1 MIQMN
6 TTKCQ
11 ILLKAVELGSITRA
25 AEALGYT
32 QSAVSRAVAD
42 LEREWDVAL
51 LTRNRSGT
59 VLTSQGEALLPYLQA
74 LCNAGR
80 ELETQV
86 AALHGLTRG
95 TLRVGTFASASIQL
109 LPAIMKEFMGLYP
122 GIRFELLCC
131 WEFAQVEDL
140 IRRGQADC
148 GFLGLPVGPDLETF
162 PLFRDQLMAILPP
175 DHPLSQAPFYPM
187 ARFAEDPFIRVPED
201 RDVEFGRI
209 FQQAGVRPNLHYTVN
224 DDFAIQAMVEQG
236 LGVSIQPELILQN
249 SGHRFA
255 AIPLEQPHFRDLVLA
270 VRRGRAPSVLTARC
284 VDCVRRWIGQAHPSG
299 V

>member
-1 MIQMN
+1 M
-6 TTKCQ
+6 
-11 ILLKAVELGSITRA
+11 
-25 AEALGYT
+25 
-32 QSAVSRAVAD
+32 
-42 LEREWDVAL
+42 
-51 LTRNRSGT
+51 
-59 VLTSQGEALLPYLQA
+59 
-74 LCNAGR
+74 
-80 ELETQV
+80 

-109 LPAIMKEFMGLYP
+109 AARHHEGIYGPAIP

-148 GFLGLPVGPDLETF
+148 GFLGLPVGPDLETYS
-162 PLFRDQLMAILPP
+162 LFRDRAHG
-175 DHPLSQAPFYPM
+175 HPAPGSPAVPRPHSIPM
-187 ARFAEDPFIRVPED
+187 ARFAGGSFHPCTGGP
-201 RDVEFGRI
+201 GRGDSAAS

-255 AIPLEQPHFRDLVLA
+255 AIPLEQPHFRRIWFWPCGA
-270 VRRGRAPSVLTARC
+270 GAPLRPLPPALWTASAAGSAR
-284 VDCVRRWIGQAHPSG
+284 AHPVQG
-299 V
+299 DGCEPKGRLANF

>member
-1 MIQMN
+1 MN

-59 VLTSQGEALLPYLQA
+59 VLTSQGEALLPICQPLH
-74 LCNAGR
+74 AGGNWR
-80 ELETQV
+80 PKWPPS
-86 AALHGLTRG
+86 GLTRG

-209 FQQAGVRPNLHYTVN
+209 FQQAGVRPT
-224 DDFAIQAMVEQG
+224 
-236 LGVSIQPELILQN
+236 SITPSTTILR
-249 SGHRFA
+249 SR
-255 AIPLEQPHFRDLVLA
+255 PWWS
-270 VRRGRAPSVLTARC
+270 RGWA
-284 VDCVRRWIGQAHPSG
+284 
-299 V
+299 

>member
-1 MIQMN
+1 M
-6 TTKCQ
+6 
-11 ILLKAVELGSITRA
+11 
-25 AEALGYT
+25 
-32 QSAVSRAVAD
+32 
-42 LEREWDVAL
+42 
-51 LTRNRSGT
+51 
-59 VLTSQGEALLPYLQA
+59 
-74 LCNAGR
+74 
-80 ELETQV
+80 

-224 DDFAIQAMVEQG
+224 DDFADPGHGGAGAGREHPARADPGKIPATVLRPSLWNSPTSGIWSWPCGGGAPPPSLPPALWTASAAGSARRIRRERNR
-236 LGVSIQPELILQN
+236 SILILHLSAN
-249 SGHRFA
+249 
-255 AIPLEQPHFRDLVLA
+255 IV
-270 VRRGRAPSVLTARC
+270 
-284 VDCVRRWIGQAHPSG
+284 
-299 V
+299 